1 MNIMV
6 KKWKLKF
13 KKSKCNV
20 LCFGQADTKPYKM
33 LNIDIDQMQKLKFV
47 NKEKDLVVILKLT

>member
-1 MNIMV
+1 MV

-13 KKSKCNV
+13 KKSKCNI

-47 NKEKDLVVILKLT
+47 DKEKDLVVILKLT